1 MTYEWEFNTANRPLE
16 PQGRK
21 CHRGPMIDIEVAMA
35 QPFTVVSGA
44 ETLRKLLLEKLV
56 DINLVAVQTREC
68 LLRTL
73 NSNVGPLFKTVNPR
87 YPEIKTL
94 ICEKRNSVVIDRELS
109 GYDFQFRGGIA
120 SLVNYGVN
128 PNNIAV
134 ISEALNS
141 SSPILR
147 VAARCAFILTATL
160 IEMR

>member
-16 PQGRK
+16 PRGQK
-21 CHRGPMIDIEVAMA
+21 CHRGPMIDIEVVMS
-35 QPFTVVSGA
+35 QPFTIVSGA
-44 ETLRKLLLEKLV
+44 EVLRKLLLEKLV

-73 NSNVGPLFKTVNPR
+73 NSNVGPLFNTVNPR
-87 YPEIKTL
+87 YNEIKAL

-109 GYDFQFRGGIA
+109 SYDFQFLQGIQG
-120 SLVNYGVN
+120 LKNYGVN
-128 PNNIAV
+128 SVNISVLEKAFK
-134 ISEALNS
+134 S

-147 VAARCAFILTATL
+147 VAARCAYILTATQ